1 MASTYMLKKSTQRD
15 PTLRHAYAVIMA
27 GGSGTRFWPLSRR
40 EHPKQLLTL
49 FGKGTLLEQTV
60 ERIRGLIP
68 AERSYLLTNELLR
81 DKVQHSFPDIPP
93 NQVVAEPAA
102 RNTAPT
108 IGLAAHEILRRD
120 PDGLMVVLPSDHV
133 IRKLGVFQRC
143 LRAAC
148 QFGWTEGRSVVLGL
162 KPTGP
167 HTGYGYVRLGAKE
180 DRLNGQ
186 EVFRVMRFTE
196 KPPLAT
202 ARRYVASGRYL
213 WNGGMFVWRASTVLR
228 NFEKHQP
235 EMARGLGEI
244 AAAGGIRS
252 QETLRRLYPR
262 LEKISVDFALM
273 EKISGVYA
281 VGADIGWSDVGS
293 WSVAYDLN
301 PKDGDGNVRPRHS
314 FCLDSEGNMIV
325 SPRKFVVT
333 VGVQGLIIVETDDAL
348 LVCAREHSQDVG
360 KAVQE
365 LDAQGH
371 DELL

>member
-1 MASTYMLKKSTQRD
+1 MTSISISKKNTPRD
-15 PTLRHAYAVIMA
+15 PAFEHAYAVIMA

-40 EHPKQLLTL
+40 KRPKQLLTL
-49 FGKGTLLEQTV
+49 FGKSTLLEQTV
-60 ERIRGLIP
+60 ARIRGLIP
-68 AERSYLLTNELLR
+68 AERTYVLTNELLL
-81 DKVQHSFPDIPP
+81 DEVQRSLPGIPP
-93 NQVVAEPAA
+93 EQVVAEPAA

-133 IRKLGVFQRC
+133 IRKPGVFRRC

-162 KPTGP
+162 KPTEP
-167 HTGYGYVRLGAKE
+167 HTGYGYVRLGVLE

-213 WNGGMFVWRASTVLR
+213 WNGGMFIWRASTVLR
-228 NFEKHQP
+228 NLEKYQP
-235 EMARGLGEI
+235 EMARGLAGI

-252 QETLRRLYPR
+252 QKTLQRLYPR
-262 LEKISVDFALM
+262 LQKISVDFALM
-273 EKISGVYA
+273 EKISSVYA
-281 VGADIGWSDVGS
+281 VAADIGWSDVGS

-301 PKDGDGNVRPRHS
+301 RKDGHGNVRPRHTL
-314 FCLDSEGNMIV
+314 CLDSQGNMIV
-325 SPRKFVVT
+325 SPRKYVVT
-333 VGVQGLIIVETDDAL
+333 VGVQRLIIVETDDAL

-360 KAVQE
+360 RAVQE
-365 LDAQGH
+365 LDGQGH

>member
-1 MASTYMLKKSTQRD
+1 MSKKNKPPD
-15 PTLRHAYAVIMA
+15 PTFQHAYAVIMA

-40 EHPKQLLTL
+40 KHPKQLLPL
-49 FGKGTLLEQTV
+49 FGKLTLLEQTV

-68 AERSYLLTNELLR
+68 AERTYVLTNELLR
-81 DKVQHSFPDIPP
+81 DEVRRTFPHLPP
-93 NQVVAEPAA
+93 DQLVAEPAA

-133 IRKLGVFQRC
+133 IEKPSVFRRC

-148 QFGWTEGRSVVLGL
+148 QFGGTEGRSVVLGL
-162 KPTGP
+162 KPTEP

-180 DRLNGQ
+180 KCWHGQ
-186 EVFRVMRFTE
+186 EIFRVMRFTE

-213 WNGGMFVWRASTVLR
+213 WNGGMFIWRASTVLR
-228 NFEKHQP
+228 NLETYQP
-235 EMARGLGEI
+235 EMARRLEEI
-244 AAAGGIRS
+244 AAAGGMRS
-252 QETLRRLYPR
+252 PDTLRRLYPR

-273 EKISGVYA
+273 EKVSSVYA
-281 VGADIGWSDVGS
+281 VAADIGWSDVGS

-301 PKDGDGNVRPRHS
+301 PKDDHGNVRPRHTL
-314 FCLDSEGNMIV
+314 CLDSQGNMIV

-333 VGVQGLIIVETDDAL
+333 VGVQRLIIVETDDAL

-360 KAVQE
+360 KAVQK

-371 DELL
+371 EELL

>member
-1 MASTYMLKKSTQRD
+1 MSKKNTPRE
-15 PTLRHAYAVIMA
+15 PVIEHAYAVIMA

-40 EHPKQLLTL
+40 KRPKQLLPL

-68 AERSYLLTNELLR
+68 VERTYVLTNELLR
-81 DKVQHSFPDIPP
+81 DEVQRSLPGLPPD
-93 NQVVAEPAA
+93 QVVAEPAA

-108 IGLAAHEILRRD
+108 IGLAAHEILRHD

-133 IRKLGVFQRC
+133 IRKPAVFRRC

-148 QFGWTEGRSVVLGL
+148 RFGWTEGCSIVLGL
-162 KPTGP
+162 KPTEP
-167 HTGYGYVRLGAKE
+167 HTGYGYVRVGAEE

-186 EVFRVMRFTE
+186 QIFRVVRFTE
-196 KPPLAT
+196 KPPLAR

-213 WNGGMFVWRASTVLR
+213 WNGGMFIWRASTVIR
-228 NFEKHQP
+228 NLEKYQP
-235 EMARGLGEI
+235 VMARGLERI

-252 QETLRRLYPR
+252 QETLRRRYPR
-262 LEKISVDFALM
+262 LQKISVDFALM
-273 EKISGVYA
+273 EKISSVYA
-281 VGADIGWSDVGS
+281 VAADIGWSDVGS
-293 WSVAYDLN
+293 WSVAYDLS
-301 PKDGDGNVRPRHS
+301 PKDGHGNVRPRHTL
-314 FCLDSEGNMIV
+314 CLDSQGNMIV

-333 VGVQGLIIVETDDAL
+333 VGVQRLIIVETDDAL
-348 LVCAREHSQDVG
+348 LVCARAQSQDVG

-371 DELL
+371 DDLL